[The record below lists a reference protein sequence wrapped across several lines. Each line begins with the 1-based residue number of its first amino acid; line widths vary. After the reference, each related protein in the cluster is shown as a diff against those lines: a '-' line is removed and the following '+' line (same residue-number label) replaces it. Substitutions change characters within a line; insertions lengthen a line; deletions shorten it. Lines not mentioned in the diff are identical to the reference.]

1 MKPTVPIV
9 PSPVKQLKLP
19 TTYRTIT
26 RIEGHV
32 LLVRYELRALLSPPR
47 AMKPHSG
54 TNGHEIVYAERE
66 GHGPWKEVTARQF
79 ANRAMS
85 VIVTTPDR

>member
-32 LLVRYELRALLSPPR
+32 LLVRYELRAL
-47 AMKPHSG
+47 HSG